1 MHSQYIFEERE
12 EWDLLKT
19 SRNTLKH
26 YDRSEIL
33 KAYFARL
40 DGRMAEPQ
48 SNSEDLYQL
57 DLSVLKDYLLG
68 QYPPDPLLHKIV
80 HIMN

>member
-12 EWDLLKT
+12 HWDQLRN
-19 SRNTLKH
+19 SRNSLKDH
-26 YDRSEIL
+26 DRSEIL
-33 KAYFARL
+33 KVYFARL
-40 DGRMAEPQ
+40 DGRTNEGHVD
-48 SNSEDLYQL
+48 SEDLYQL